1 MFHSLWAAKTDK
13 HSLKNAD
20 TERAVGD
27 KGSQSQ
33 NAESGRDHDVHSR
46 EHQTHDRL
54 WVAHAHTLV
63 DGDANFMCQVDWAY
77 RCPG

>member
-1 MFHSLWAAKTDK
+1 M
-13 HSLKNAD
+13 
-20 TERAVGD
+20 ERAVGD

-46 EHQTHDRL
+46 EHQAHDRL

-77 RCPG
+77 RCLVLNMSSGCACGGVLDEINI